1 MTTPIPHI
9 CHLDE
14 ARPSDLSATHGHL
27 PGKSGST
34 LLSFTNHDKR
44 NRLVHQLDHAVDVT
58 LTVTSVTTLDVVG
71 ELLALESTVGVR
83 QLEGPQELV
92 GVLEIGASSG
102 DLVNQVLDRDD
113 SVLAQVL
120 LDEGVGGDGQT
131 LAVDLGVS
139 TLVDQVADR
148 GNGGLSVSH
157 VRLNQLQHL
166 LGGLGQL
173 DEDTVVDLDQSEELE
188 DLPRLG
194 GDVVDTTQTD
204 DEGDLGLGRDV
215 EVARGLGSTAQTDL
229 LTLTSLS
236 LLDVLLSTLEDD
248 SALVLLGLQ

>member
-1 MTTPIPHI
+1 M
-9 CHLDE
+9 DV
-14 ARPSDLSATHGHL
+14 SATRGRL

-44 NRLVHQLDHAVDVT
+44 NRLVHQLNHAVDVA

-92 GVLEIGASSG
+92 GVLEVGAGSG
-102 DLVNQVLDRDD
+102 DLVNQVLDGDD

-148 GNGGLSVSH
+148 GNGGLSVGH
-157 VRLNQLQHL
+157 VGLDQLQHL

-173 DEDTVVDLDQSEELE
+173 DKDTVVDLDQSEELE
-188 DLPRLG
+188 DLPGLG

-236 LLDVLLSTLEDD
+236 LLDVLLSTLEND
-248 SALVLLGLQ
+248 STLVLLGLQ